1 MKKVAL
7 IVALFTSIIAFAQE
21 PSQKTPIE
29 STSKTFLVAK
39 TKVGISQLELY
50 NDFFINGTITQVE
63 LLLSNKLSNKLQIEY
78 GLGFSQFTGNNVGN
92 DKYLSIKN
100 NNIRV
105 PVNFLYNQ
113 EIKKDFALVYGLGLY
128 GTYLAKTD
136 IQGYYG
142 GSNVGFNV
150 GWGFLIGANFKV
162 SEKFDFRILME
173 VQRDITKVE
182 KENNVEIKERMN
194 TLIGLN
200 YIYKF

>member
-100 NNIRV
+100 NNIRI

-128 GTYLAKTD
+128 GIYLAKTD

-194 TLIGLN
+194 TLIGLS